1 MLKKKEKSVRKKTTL
16 IEYTSGNTGIA
27 VSAIGAMKGY
37 KVKIYLQDGTSQ
49 ERFDIMK
56 AFGADVKR
64 ISNVPEI
71 QEALKTTNNDF
82 VAATNILKQ
91 HITTQQAEKS
101 GKILK
106 EI

>member
-1 MLKKKEKSVRKKTTL
+1 MTKV
-16 IEYTSGNTGIA
+16 I
-27 VSAIGAMKGY
+27 MKGY

-56 AFGADVKR
+56 AFGVDVTR

-91 HITTQQAEKS
+91 HIRDRQVWIVGLLFLMRTTTLYWL
-101 GKILK
+101 INF
-106 EI
+106 IR